1 MSIILAKM
9 SDSNNVFQLIGV
21 TFLFLFVLVITYV
34 TTKLIG
40 GIKAGTLTESNFK
53 VIDTYKVTQ
62 NKYMQIIKIGSKY
75 FVIAVCKDT
84 IQLITE
90 LQEEDIVLKEKSSK
104 TNISFQEI
112 LKTIKKQN
120 EKVENTGD
128 KVTDLSMSRETSE
141 TSDENNHQ

>member
-1 MSIILAKM
+1 MSIFLAKM

-21 TFLFLFVLVITYV
+21 TFLFLFVLIITYV

-90 LQEEDIVLKEKSSK
+90 LKEEDIVLKDRSSK
-104 TNISFQEI
+104 VNTSFQDI
-112 LKTIKKQN
+112 LKAIKKQN

-128 KVTDLSMSRETSE
+128 KATDLSTSQDSLE
-141 TSDENNHQ
+141 TSDENHHQ

>member
-1 MSIILAKM
+1 MSIFLAKM

-21 TFLFLFVLVITYV
+21 TFLFLFVLAITYV

-90 LQEEDIVLKEKSSK
+90 LKEEDIVLKDRSSK
-104 TNISFQEI
+104 VNTSFQDI
-112 LKTIKKQN
+112 LKAIKKQN

-128 KVTDLSMSRETSE
+128 KATDLSTSQDSLE
-141 TSDENNHQ
+141 TSDENHHQ

>member
-128 KVTDLSMSRETSE
+128 EARSSQETSNE
-141 TSDENNHQ
+141 SNHQ

>member
-1 MSIILAKM
+1 MSIFLAKM
-9 SDSNNVFQLIGV
+9 SDSNNIFQLIGV
-21 TFLFLFVLVITYV
+21 MFLFLFVLVITYV

-53 VIDTYKVTQ
+53 VLDTFKVTQ

-90 LQEEDIVLKEKSSK
+90 LKEEDIVLKDRSSK
-104 TNISFQEI
+104 ANTSFQDI
-112 LKTIKKQN
+112 LKAIKKQN

-128 KVTDLSMSRETSE
+128 KATDLSTSQDALE
-141 TSDENNHQ
+141 TSDENHHQ

>member
-1 MSIILAKM
+1 MSIFLAKM

-90 LQEEDIVLKEKSSK
+90 LKEEDIVLKDRSSK
-104 TNISFQEI
+104 ANTSFQDI
-112 LKTIKKQN
+112 LKAIKKQN

-128 KVTDLSMSRETSE
+128 KATDLSTSQDSLE
-141 TSDENNHQ
+141 TSDENHHQ

>member
-1 MSIILAKM
+1 
-9 SDSNNVFQLIGV
+9 
-21 TFLFLFVLVITYV
+21 LVITYV

-90 LQEEDIVLKEKSSK
+90 LKEEDILLKDRSSK
-104 TNISFQEI
+104 VNTSFQDI
-112 LKTIKKQN
+112 LKAIKKQN

-128 KVTDLSMSRETSE
+128 KATDLSTSQDSLE
-141 TSDENNHQ
+141 TSDENHHQ

>member
-128 KVTDLSMSRETSE
+128 KVTDWSMSRETSE

>member
-1 MSIILAKM
+1 MSIFLAKM

-62 NKYMQIIKIGSKY
+62 NKHMQIIKIGSKY

-90 LQEEDIVLKEKSSK
+90 LKEEDIVLKDRSSK
-104 TNISFQEI
+104 ANTSFQDI
-112 LKTIKKQN
+112 LKAIKKQN

-128 KVTDLSMSRETSE
+128 KATDLSTSQDSLE
-141 TSDENNHQ
+141 TSDENHHQ

>member
-1 MSIILAKM
+1 MSIFLAKM

-90 LQEEDIVLKEKSSK
+90 LKEEDIVLKDRSSK
-104 TNISFQEI
+104 VNTSFQDI
-112 LKTIKKQN
+112 LKAIKKQN

-128 KVTDLSMSRETSE
+128 KATDLSTSQDSLE
-141 TSDENNHQ
+141 TSDENHHQ

>member
-128 KVTDLSMSRETSE
+128 EARSSQE
-141 TSDENNHQ
+141 TSDERNHQ

>member
-1 MSIILAKM
+1 MSIFLAKM

-62 NKYMQIIKIGSKY
+62 NKYMQIIKIGSNY

-90 LQEEDIVLKEKSSK
+90 LKEEDIVLKERSSK
-104 TNISFQEI
+104 VNTSFQDI
-112 LKTIKKQN
+112 LKAIKKQN

-128 KVTDLSMSRETSE
+128 KATDLSTSQDSLE
-141 TSDENNHQ
+141 TSDENHHQ

>member
-1 MSIILAKM
+1 MSIFLAKM

-90 LQEEDIVLKEKSSK
+90 LKEEDIVLKERSSK
-104 TNISFQEI
+104 VNTSFQDI
-112 LKTIKKQN
+112 LKAIKKQN

-128 KVTDLSMSRETSE
+128 KATDLSTSQDSLE
-141 TSDENNHQ
+141 TSDENHHQ

>member
-1 MSIILAKM
+1 MNIFLAKM
-9 SDSNNVFQLIGV
+9 SDLNNVFQLIGV

-84 IQLITE
+84 IQMITE
-90 LQEEDIVLKEKSSK
+90 LKEEEIVLKEKNNK

-128 KVTDLSMSRETSE
+128 TATDLSKSQESLE
-141 TSDENNHQ
+141 TSDENHHQ

>member
-1 MSIILAKM
+1 MSIFLAKM

-21 TFLFLFVLVITYV
+21 TFLFLFVLIITYV

-90 LQEEDIVLKEKSSK
+90 LKEEDIVLKDRSSK
-104 TNISFQEI
+104 ANTSFQDI
-112 LKTIKKQN
+112 LKAIKKQN

-128 KVTDLSMSRETSE
+128 KATDLSTSQDSLE
-141 TSDENNHQ
+141 TSDENHHQ

>member
-1 MSIILAKM
+1 MSIFLAKM
-9 SDSNNVFQLIGV
+9 SDSNNIFQLIGV
-21 TFLFLFVLVITYV
+21 MFLFLFVLVITYV

-53 VIDTYKVTQ
+53 VLDTFKVTQ

-90 LQEEDIVLKEKSSK
+90 LKEEDIVLKDRRSK
-104 TNISFQEI
+104 ANTSFQDI
-112 LKTIKKQN
+112 LKAIKKQN

-128 KVTDLSMSRETSE
+128 KATDLSTSQDALE
-141 TSDENNHQ
+141 TSDENHHQ

>member
-1 MSIILAKM
+1 MNIFLAKM
-9 SDSNNVFQLIGV
+9 SDLNNVFQLIGV

-84 IQLITE
+84 IQMIAE
-90 LQEEDIVLKEKSSK
+90 LKEEEIVLKEKNNK

-128 KVTDLSMSRETSE
+128 TATDLSKSQDSLE
-141 TSDENNHQ
+141 TSDENHHQ